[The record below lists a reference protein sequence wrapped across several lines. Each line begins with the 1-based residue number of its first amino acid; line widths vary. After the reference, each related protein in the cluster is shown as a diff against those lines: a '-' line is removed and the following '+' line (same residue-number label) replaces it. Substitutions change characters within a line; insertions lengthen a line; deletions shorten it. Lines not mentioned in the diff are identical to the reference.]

1 MKRRNERARV
11 VPGIDAPGPESLRTL
26 LRRPGVQAV
35 LVVAAAAQVVAVQ
48 QAPRAGGERVA
59 VAPVTV
65 EAPAGVA
72 VGTQLSAVS
81 EAWAAEALKR
91 KSDRIAAEYR
101 EDGYPVSQG
110 LAELIHSAAVEN
122 GIEPE
127 VAFGL
132 IRAESSFKTS
142 ATSPVGAIGLTQLM
156 PNTAKWLS
164 PETSRAQLRDPETN
178 VRIGF
183 GYLRQL
189 IDKYEGDVDLAL
201 VAYNRGPGTV
211 DRALRRGQNP
221 DNGYSAFVKGEEN
234 HGHRLYTR

>member
-1 MKRRNERARV
+1 MKRRNEQDRV
-11 VPGIDAPGPESLRTL
+11 VAGIDAPGHESIRTL
-26 LRRPGVQAV
+26 LRKPGVQAL

-48 QAPRAGGERVA
+48 QTVEARGAEVA
-59 VAPVTV
+59 MAPVAV
-65 EAPAGVA
+65 EAPAAEPGV
-72 VGTQLSAVS
+72 SAVAD
-81 EAWAAEALKR
+81 AWAAEALKR
-91 KSDRIAAEYR
+91 KSDRIAAQYR
-101 EDGYPVSQG
+101 ADGYPVSER

-132 IRAESSFKTS
+132 IRAESSFRTT
-142 ATSPVGAIGLTQLM
+142 ATSPVGAVGLTQLM

-211 DRALRRGQNP
+211 DRALRRGLNP

-234 HGHRLYTR
+234 HGHTLYTR

>member
-1 MKRRNERARV
+1 MKRRNERDRV
-11 VPGIDAPGPESLRTL
+11 VAGIDAPGHESIRTL
-26 LRRPGVQAV
+26 LRRPSVQAL

-48 QAPRAGGERVA
+48 QAVEARGAEVA
-59 VAPVTV
+59 MAPVTV
-65 EAPAGVA
+65 ETPAAEPGV
-72 VGTQLSAVS
+72 SAVAD
-81 EAWAAEALKR
+81 AWAAEALKR
-91 KSDRIAAEYR
+91 KSDRIAAQYR
-101 EDGYPVSQG
+101 ADGYPVSER

-132 IRAESSFKTS
+132 IRAESSFRTS
-142 ATSPVGAIGLTQLM
+142 ATSPVGAVGLTQLM

-221 DNGYSAFVKGEEN
+221 DNGYSAFVKGEKN
-234 HGHRLYTR
+234 HGHTLYTR

>member
-1 MKRRNERARV
+1 MKRRNERDGV
-11 VPGIDAPGPESLRTL
+11 VPGIDAPGHESLRTL
-26 LRRPGVQAV
+26 LRKPSVQVV

-48 QAPRAGGERVA
+48 QAPRTGGDRVA
-59 VAPVTV
+59 VAPATV
-65 EAPAGVA
+65 EVSADGAAGA
-72 VGTQLSAVS
+72 QLSAVS
-81 EAWAAEALKR
+81 EAWAAAALKR

-101 EDGYPVSQG
+101 ADGYPVSEG

-164 PETSRAQLRDPETN
+164 PETSRAQLRDPATN

-234 HGHRLYTR
+234 HGHSLYTR